1 MITFVTGN
9 PNKLK
14 EIQAI
19 LAEVELVARAVEIE
33 EIQSMNLREI
43 VQAKAG
49 AAFLSVDGPVIVEDV
64 SFELA
69 ALGGMPGPF
78 VKWWEKAAGYETALL
93 VCKQTGN
100 FSAIAKCGAAFF
112 DGKRFEYVEGC
123 VNGRLTDKSDGDGFG
138 FDFYFV
144 PDGYDK
150 TFAELG
156 SEIKNQIS
164 HRACAL
170 KALEEKLPV

>member
-9 PNKLK
+9 PNKLR

-19 LAEVELVARAVEIE
+19 LTGVEMVTKAVDVP
-33 EIQSMNLREI
+33 EIQSMVLKEI
-43 VQAKAG
+43 VLAKAE
-49 AAFLSVDGPVIVEDV
+49 AAFLSVNGPVIVEDE
-64 SFELA
+64 SFEVA
-69 ALGGMPGPF
+69 AFGGMPGPF

-93 VCKQTGN
+93 VCNQTGN
-100 FSAIAKCGAAFF
+100 FSAAAKCGAAYF
-112 DGKRFEYVEGC
+112 DGKRFEYVEGS
-123 VNGRLTDKSDGDGFG
+123 VDGRLTNKSEGDGFG

-150 TFAELG
+150 TFAQLG
-156 SEIKNQIS
+156 PEIKNQIS

-170 KALEEKLPV
+170 KALQQKLPV